1 MSRLQGSV
9 SIFTGCRVHETASLI
24 LLKYVLGS
32 ANLGLNTS
40 SCHKPSDQCSNS
52 ELTHSL
58 SCHLFQTLWSDEGW
72 GETGTGR
79 SELGIFIYCKGEIQ
93 G

>member
-1 MSRLQGSV
+1 MKTLILKRKLMSRLQGSV

-58 SCHLFQTLWSDEGW
+58 SCHLFQTLWRG
-72 GETGTGR
+72 GGKRGR
-79 SELGIFIYCKGEIQ
+79 EEVN
-93 G
+93 

>member
-1 MSRLQGSV
+1 MKTLILKRKLMLRLQGSV

-40 SCHKPSDQCSNS
+40 KVAATSQVINA
-52 ELTHSL
+52 
-58 SCHLFQTLWSDEGW
+58 QTANLPI
-72 GETGTGR
+72 
-79 SELGIFIYCKGEIQ
+79 L
-93 G
+93 